1 MMSSLTSAVSGLDNF
16 QEQMDVIG
24 NNIANV
30 DTTGFKAG
38 VVDFADAFSN
48 TLQAPTAGSS
58 STSAGSNPI
67 QTGTGVTIT
76 GINSNWNQGS
86 LSTTGIPSD
95 LAISG
100 NGFFMVQNP
109 ATQAQYATQAGDFT
123 LNSSGYLVTD
133 TGEEVMGYNNSG
145 LSTIG
150 PIQINASQAPATSSP
165 TATMSSYSIGATGQI
180 TVNLSDGTSF
190 VCGQVLLQNFQ
201 DPGALVNEGNNLY
214 SNMADAGPLAAMGAP
229 GTGGLG
235 SIQSGAL
242 ELSNVDLSTEMA
254 NLITAQR
261 AFEANSKIVTTS
273 DEILQDVV
281 NMKH

>member
-38 VVDFADAFSN
+38 TVDFADAFSN

-58 STSAGSNPI
+58 STVAGSNPI
-67 QTGTGVTIT
+67 QVGTGSTIT
-76 GINSNWNQGS
+76 GINSNWTQGS

-100 NGFFMVQNP
+100 NGFFMVQDP
-109 ATQAQYATQAGDFT
+109 TTQAQYATQAGDFT
-123 LNSSGYLVTD
+123 LNANGYLVTD
-133 TGEEVMGYNNSG
+133 TGEEVMGYNNTG
-145 LSTIG
+145 LSTTG
-150 PIQINASQAPATSSP
+150 PIQIPGTLPATAAAG
-165 TATMSSYSIGATGQI
+165 ATMTSYSIGSSGQV
-180 TVNLSDGTSF
+180 TVTLSDNSTF

-201 DPGALVNEGNNLY
+201 NPGALVNEGNNLY
-214 SNMADAGPLAAMGAP
+214 SNMAEAGPLSAMAAP
-229 GTGGLG
+229 GSSGTGT
-235 SIQSGAL
+235 IQSGAL
-242 ELSNVDLSTEMA
+242 ELSNVNLSTEMA

-281 NMKH
+281 GMKR

>member
-1 MMSSLTSAVSGLDNF
+1 MKSSLTSAVSGLDNF

-201 DPGALVNEGNNLY
+201 NPGALVNEGNNLY

>member
-1 MMSSLTSAVSGLDNF
+1 MLSSLTSAVSGLDDF
-16 QEQMDVIG
+16 QDQMDVIG

-48 TLQAPTAGSS
+48 TLQAPTASTASTDSMSS
-58 STSAGSNPI
+58 I
-67 QTGTGVTIT
+67 QIGTGVEIT
-76 GINSNWNQGS
+76 GINNNWSQGA

-100 NGFFMVQNP
+100 NGFFMVEDP
-109 ATQAQYATQAGDFT
+109 LTGAQYATRAGDF
-123 LNSSGYLVTD
+123 NINASGYLVTD
-133 TGEEVMGYNNSG
+133 TGEEVLGYSNAG
-145 LSTIG
+145 LSAIG
-150 PIQINASQAPATSSP
+150 PIKIDTTGMPATSSP
-165 TATMSSYSIGATGQI
+165 TATVSSYSIGSTGQV

-190 VCGQVLLQNFQ
+190 VRGQVLLQEFE
-201 DPGALVNEGNNLY
+201 DPGALVSVGNNLY
-214 SNMADAGPLAAMGAP
+214 SNMSEAGPLAALTAP
-229 GTGGLG
+229 GSSGLG
-235 SIQSGAL
+235 NIQSGAL

-281 NMKH
+281 NLKH